1 MRPFTIAALN
11 GSNRLTIDLEHL
23 VAVGGPTL
31 GYQRGWYTEVKLFF
45 MFRDEPISVWQAV
58 PNGEASYD
66 GDKAV
71 VLCVDGKWRD
81 EVDMIHG
88 KPPSPAKA
96 VERVAAETVVPL
108 ELAWKEV
115 QS

>member
-1 MRPFTIAALN
+1 MTPFTIASLN

-31 GYQRGWYTEVKLFF
+31 GYQHGWYTEVKLFF
-45 MFRDEPISVWQAV
+45 MFRDEPIIVRRAV
-58 PNGEASYD
+58 PDAETGFD
-66 GDKAV
+66 GDASII
-71 VLCVDGKWRD
+71 LCVDGQWRN
-81 EVDMIHG
+81 EVEMIHG
-88 KPPSPAKA
+88 KAPSPAKA
-96 VERVAAETVVPL
+96 VERAAAEIVVPL